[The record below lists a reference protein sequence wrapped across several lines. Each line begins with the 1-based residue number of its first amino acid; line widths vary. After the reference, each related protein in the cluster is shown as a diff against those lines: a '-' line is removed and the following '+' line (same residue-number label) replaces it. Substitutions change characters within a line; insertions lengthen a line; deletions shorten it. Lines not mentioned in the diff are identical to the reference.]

1 MLWSTQRR
9 RILFFMQTKEEPDPA
24 GEDAPM
30 VLAASQVFIAS
41 ISEAER
47 AERHPPEGLERSKN
61 SMKQSE
67 LAHGLLKKKKTY
79 SQRCGYQTSV
89 VTEVTS

>member
-1 MLWSTQRR
+1 MLWSTQGR

-30 VLAASQVFIAS
+30 ILAASRVFIAS
-41 ISEAER
+41 VSEAEK
-47 AERHPPEGLERSKN
+47 AEPHPPEGLERSKN

-67 LAHGLLKKKKTY
+67 LARGLLKKKEKKEK
-79 SQRCGYQTSV
+79 QRTHRDVGIRRLW
-89 VTEVTS
+89 